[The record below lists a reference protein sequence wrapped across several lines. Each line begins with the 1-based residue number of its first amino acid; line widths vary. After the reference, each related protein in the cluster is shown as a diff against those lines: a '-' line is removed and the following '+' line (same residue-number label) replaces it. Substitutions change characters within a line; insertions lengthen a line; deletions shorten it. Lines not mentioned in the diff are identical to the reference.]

1 MTTWL
6 PIPGGLTM
14 YAHRY
19 LDPTWG
25 FAMGW
30 NYTLGAALIGEFLQL
45 RPKGGVLIV
54 QYARR
59 WRQQ

>member
-1 MTTWL
+1 
-6 PIPGGLTM
+6 M